1 MRANTASMAC
11 LSPVYRNVK
20 ERWFPVPCG
29 GCVSCRRRRT
39 DAWVFRMLQ
48 EEKRS
53 SSAHFITL
61 TYDPDHVPISPNGF
75 MTLDKG
81 EFPRFMKRLRKLCP
95 DSVLKYYA
103 CGEYGTD
110 NKRPHYHA
118 IIFNVPDVDMIFDA
132 WHLGGQ
138 PFGRVDV
145 GQVSDK
151 SIAYTVA
158 YASKHNWHPDH
169 VRDDRIPEFSLMSKG
184 LGSNYI
190 TPAVS
195 AYHKADL
202 SRIFLTK
209 EGGDKIAMPR
219 YYRERIFD
227 EDERA
232 AQSSIVELSIGEK
245 NTANYKRYLRLYGE
259 SDSFTYSQ
267 YLQTQRDA
275 AVNSFRSS
283 IKSRNL

>member
-1 MRANTASMAC
+1 MAC
-11 LSPVYRNVK
+11 LSPCYRLVK
-20 ERWFPVPCG
+20 EQWFPFPCG

-39 DAWVFRMLQ
+39 DGWVFRMLQ

-53 SSAHFITL
+53 SSAYFITL

-75 MTLDKG
+75 MTLDKD
-81 EFPRFMKRLRKLCP
+81 EFPRFMKRLRKLTAN
-95 DSVLKYYA
+95 VLKYYA

-118 IIFNVPDVDMIFDA
+118 ILFNVPDENMVFDA
-132 WHLGGQ
+132 WHLDGSPIGAVQ
-138 PFGRVDV
+138 VA
-145 GQVSDK
+145 QVSAD

-158 YASKHNWHPDH
+158 YASKHNWYPDH
-169 VRDDRIPEFSLMSKG
+169 YRDDRIPEFSLMSKG
-184 LGSNYI
+184 LGSNYV
-190 TPAVS
+190 TPAVR

-202 SRIFLTK
+202 SRMQLTK
-209 EGGDKIAMPR
+209 DGGDIIAMPR
-219 YYRERIFD
+219 YYRDRIFD

-232 AQSSIVELSIGEK
+232 FQPVIIETAIGEK

-259 SDSFTYSQ
+259 SDKFTYSQ
-267 YLQTQRDA
+267 YLQSQRDA

-283 IKSRNL
+283 VKSRNL

>member
-1 MRANTASMAC
+1 MAC

-20 ERWFPVPCG
+20 EQWLPVPCG

-53 SSAHFITL
+53 TSAFFITL
-61 TYDPDHVPISPNGF
+61 TYDPAHVPISPNGF
-75 MTLDKG
+75 MTLDKA
-81 EFPRFMKRLRKLCP
+81 EFPRFMKRLRKLT
-95 DSVLKYYA
+95 DAKLKYYA

-118 IIFNVPDVDMIFDA
+118 IIFNVPDEALIFEA
-132 WHLGGQ
+132 WSLDGVN
-138 PFGRVDV
+138 FGRVDV

-169 VRDDRIPEFSLMSKG
+169 SRDDRVPEFSLMSKG
-184 LGSNYI
+184 LGSNYV

-195 AYHKADL
+195 KYHKADL
-202 SRIFLTK
+202 SRMYLTK

-219 YYRERIFD
+219 YYRDRIFD

-232 AQSSIVELSIGEK
+232 AQPSIIELSVGEK
-245 NTANYKRYLRLYGE
+245 NTANYKRFLRLYG
-259 SDSFTYSQ
+259 DTDLTYLQ

-283 IKSRNL
+283 IKTRNL